1 MIELDATD
9 FDLELDADE
18 FAELDLDL
26 GADEFAA
33 QLSEVDLD
41 AMVDES
47 FLAVLDEEL
56 GGIAS
61 TEGLDEV
68 GEPHEVDAFL
78 SDETFDRTE
87 LAGGDSVYAG
97 GDGETSYVYDSDSGA
112 SVIPGEGVVY

>member
-1 MIELDATD
+1 MIEIDASD
-9 FDLELDADE
+9 LDLELDADD

-33 QLSEVDLD
+33 QLANVDLD
-41 AMVDES
+41 AAIDES
-47 FLAVLDEEL
+47 FLAALDEEL

-68 GEPHEVDAFL
+68 GDPHQVDAFL

-87 LAGGDSVYAG
+87 LVGGDSVYAG
-97 GDGETSYVYDSDSGA
+97 GDGETSYVYDSDSGV